1 MRRLKKAPSR
11 ATVSRLP
18 EVQSGTS
25 AYRSTRLDEPKT
37 NVEKSTYLPT
47 QILELASCQVS
58 KKRLRGLP
66 YPGSQRFNPVP
77 QHTVRLVSMSQKR
90 MSKKVHT
97 SRLKFSSWQVAKFQ
111 MDHPWATVTR
121 LPEVQSGTSA
131 YRSTRLDEPKANVK
145 KSTYLPTQIL
155 ELARCED

>member
-66 YPGSQRFNPVP
+66 YPGSQRSNPVP

-90 MSKKVHT
+90 MSKKYIPPDSN
-97 SRLKFSSWQVAKFQ
+97 SRVGK
-111 MDHPWATVTR
+111 
-121 LPEVQSGTSA
+121 LPSFKWTIHG
-131 YRSTRLDEPKANVK
+131 
-145 KSTYLPTQIL
+145 LP
-155 ELARCED
+155 